1 MKALWTLLT
10 LHIDNF
16 GFISYDMRQ
25 LSIILARTL
34 FLGDKKIILD
44 VKDKTLVCKCEIYK
58 LTLQTT

>member
-1 MKALWTLLT
+1 
-10 LHIDNF
+10 
-16 GFISYDMRQ
+16 MRQ